1 MKAKLLFVLIIL
13 LPCFCGPQINS
24 YQKGHAINYKNPVTK
39 KDVLTHS
46 CQFISGCADGVNQA
60 IMHQE
65 LGRGTSFWYYAN
77 SWKNK
82 YKNFDQGDKRPAF
95 FGSTT
100 FAVGFME
107 GFHLTRLVDRAF
119 TLGPLGFALGEKLLF
134 KSIAKK
140 VVISAL
146 ANRAGFLLFFNV
158 IYPGAR

>member
-1 MKAKLLFVLIIL
+1 MKAKIIFVLIIL
-13 LPCFCGPQINS
+13 LPGFCGAQINS
-24 YQKGHAINYKNPVTK
+24 YQKAHPVTFK
-39 KDVLTHS
+39 SAVTKNDILMYS

-60 IMHQE
+60 IMHHE
-65 LGRGTSFWYYAN
+65 LGRGTSFWYYAD

-82 YKNFDQGDKRPAF
+82 YKNFDEGDKRPAF

-100 FAVGFME
+100 FAVGLTD

-119 TLGPLGFALGEKLLF
+119 TLGSLGFALGEKQSF

-140 VVISAL
+140 VVISAIT
-146 ANRAGFLLFFNV
+146 NRAGFLLFFNV

>member
-46 CQFISGCADGVNQA
+46 CQFISGGADGVNQA

-95 FGSTT
+95 FGSAT

-119 TLGPLGFALGEKLLF
+119 TLGPLGFALGEKLSF

>member
-46 CQFISGCADGVNQA
+46 CQFISGGADGVNQA

-119 TLGPLGFALGEKLLF
+119 TLGPLGFALGEKLSF